1 MNEELKRILG
11 NNLTIDS
18 KEIPV
23 AHLRYKGDSKTFVT
37 WQITSDAPMLAG
49 DDVCLY
55 SAVSVDIDIYSDG
68 NYLGIVGFIK
78 KLMLDN
84 DWVWDGDSPEMF
96 EEDTEL
102 YHITCSFV
110 KERSIYNG

>member
-11 NNLTIDS
+11 DYLTIGS
-18 KEIPV
+18 SEIPV

-37 WQITSDAPMLAG
+37 WQITSDSPMLAG

-55 SAVSVDIDIYSDG
+55 SLVGVDIDIFSDG
-68 NYLGIVGFIK
+68 NYLGIVGYIK
-78 KLMLDN
+78 RLMLDN
-84 DWVWDGDSPEMF
+84 DWVWDGDSPEMY
-96 EEDTEL
+96 EEDTGL

-110 KERSIYNG
+110 KERSI

>member
-11 NNLTIDS
+11 DYLTIGS
-18 KEIPV
+18 SEIPV

-37 WQITSDAPMLAG
+37 WQITSDSPILAG

-55 SAVSVDIDIYSDG
+55 SLVGVDIDIFSDG

-78 KLMLDN
+78 KLM
-84 DWVWDGDSPEMF
+84 
-96 EEDTEL
+96 
-102 YHITCSFV
+102 
-110 KERSIYNG
+110 